1 MCHVRECLLIRV
13 LINRCNPDHPLLAND
28 SHHDLDGR
36 KDEHG
41 VGALDVGVRDEGTE
55 EGEETYGPKEIR
67 RGGGGVLDSHVHRPM
82 QVAHQIQYQ
91 GYVCYVCH
99 HNKNCKHGERHV
111 LTIMVLDF

>member
-1 MCHVRECLLIRV
+1 MVIHHRMIET
-13 LINRCNPDHPLLAND
+13 
-28 SHHDLDGR
+28 HHDLDGR
-36 KDEHG
+36 KDEDR
-41 VGALDVGVRDEGTE
+41 VEALQVGVRDEGTE
-55 EGEETYGPKEIR
+55 EGEETNGPKEIR
-67 RGGGGVLDSHVHRPM
+67 GGGGGVLDPHVHRPM